1 MSIRSG
7 RSSQSS
13 KVTRAGPVTVRARML
28 MPRLRYGTC
37 AVTRPPAGPLDQL
50 NSSYRW
56 IVKPVSLA
64 FRSNCSMAD
73 QNRSVR

>member
-1 MSIRSG
+1 
-7 RSSQSS
+7 
-13 KVTRAGPVTVRARML
+13 

-56 IVKPVSLA
+56 MAKPVSLA

-73 QNRSVR
+73 QKRSVR